1 MRLWRRWISYWGR
14 GRRAGGA
21 RSPAPRS
28 SSRRDFHAAAP
39 AMAKSVTRSVVRGT
53 TDAQLRKEVIEA
65 PLNASALSRPFE
77 PGERRRGLISAT
89 TDLASRQVKNSS
101 TPRALAAELPLD
113 EVGPPWG

>member
-1 MRLWRRWISYWGR
+1 
-14 GRRAGGA
+14 
-21 RSPAPRS
+21 
-28 SSRRDFHAAAP
+28 
-39 AMAKSVTRSVVRGT
+39 MAKSVTRSVVRGT

-89 TDLASRQVKNSS
+89 TNLASRQVKNSS